1 MYKHKVFKNKPN
13 LKVYNMKKVLSFAVL
28 AAGFSLAC
36 QAQNGQA
43 KSSDLIDPALNEIQ
57 NQFMDKQAEALLSQA
72 TQVLSEYPPA
82 WPEPP
87 ARKSALLL
95 LDGVLHDIYAHHRY
109 PVQEFFRTQMEK
121 AIVEIEQ
128 SEIREGMCIW
138 KMYDHGFVVRTPS
151 VTIGFDLIRGLS
163 ARAEGFLI
171 EEETMTRLIDECDV
185 LFISHYHGDH
195 AEEWVAQSFLDQGK
209 PVVAPPQVWKDKA
222 IHKSITH
229 LERTPHLPQA
239 LPIQDGRQELKVIVY
254 PGHQGERI
262 ENNVSLVF
270 TPEGLSFSHMGD
282 QSNSDDF
289 AWIDEVA
296 KHYQVDVLLPNCWT
310 TDIVRV
316 TKGYKPA
323 LVITGHENEMGHT
336 IDHREPYWLTYQR
349 REGSDRF
356 GGNSEIGYDTPL
368 VLMTWGESYHFQ
380 KSNFAEKR

>member
-1 MYKHKVFKNKPN
+1 
-13 LKVYNMKKVLSFAVL
+13 MKKQNLNDYAMKRVLSL
-28 AAGFSLAC
+28 AALVVSITLAC
-36 QAQNGQA
+36 HAQIEQNNTA
-43 KSSDLIDPALNEIQ
+43 NLIDPALNEIQ
-57 NQFMDKQAEALLSQA
+57 NQFMDNQALALLAQA
-72 TQVLSEYPPA
+72 SEVLADNPPA

-95 LDGVLHDIYAHHRY
+95 LDGVLHDVYAHHRY
-109 PVQEFFRTQMEK
+109 PVQEFFVTQMEN
-121 AIVEIEQ
+121 AIKEIEKCEV
-128 SEIREGMCIW
+128 SRGARIW
-138 KMYDHGFVVRTPS
+138 KMYDHGFVVRTQS

-171 EEETMTRLIDECDV
+171 DQKMMTRLIDECDV

-209 PVVAPPQVWKDKA
+209 PVVAPPQVWEGKL

-229 LERTPHLPQA
+229 LERTPHIPQT
-239 LPIQDGRQELKVIVY
+239 LSLQEGKQHLKVIMY
-254 PGHQGERI
+254 PGHQGEKI
-262 ENNVSLVF
+262 ENNVPLLI
-270 TPEGLSFSHMGD
+270 TPEGLSFSHLGD
-282 QSNSDDF
+282 QSNSGDF
-289 AWIDEVA
+289 AWIDEVGS
-296 KHYQVDVLLPNCWT
+296 HYEVDVILPNCWT

-356 GGNSEIGYDTPL
+356 GGSSEIGYDTPL
-368 VLMTWGESYHFQ
+368 VLMTWGESYHY
-380 KSNFAEKR
+380 KKNNFAEKP